1 MKYTIHMKLILLFSL
16 LIING
21 CTPLFNVGG
30 LMHSIATKNTVSTV
44 LGLGDTAI
52 KEKTGKSTGK
62 HLFDNIF
69 RNNDLDAKNN
79 KDVKWIFEKLNKSVN

>member
-1 MKYTIHMKLILLFSL
+1 MKLILLISL

-21 CTPLFNVGG
+21 CTPLFSAGG
-30 LMHSIATKNTVSTV
+30 LMHSVVTNNTVSTI

-52 KEKTGKSTGK
+52 KEQTGKSTGQ

-69 RNNDLDAKNN
+69 RTNDLKENNN
-79 KDVKWIFEKLNKSVN
+79 KDIKWIFEKIK

>member
-1 MKYTIHMKLILLFSL
+1 MKPLLLTSL

-21 CTPLFNVGG
+21 CTPLFSAGG
-30 LMHSIATKNTVSTV
+30 LMHSVVTNNTVSTI

-69 RNNDLDAKNN
+69 KNNDLKT
-79 KDVKWIFEKLNKSVN
+79 KDINDIKWVFE

>member
-1 MKYTIHMKLILLFSL
+1 MKLTLLISL
-16 LIING
+16 LILNG
-21 CTPLFNVGG
+21 CTPLFSAGG
-30 LMHSIATKNTVSTV
+30 LMHGVVTNNTVSTI

-69 RNNDLDAKNN
+69 RNNDLESKNS
-79 KDVKWIFEKLNKSVN
+79 KDVKWIFEKVN

>member
-1 MKYTIHMKLILLFSL
+1 MKLLLLTSL

-21 CTPLFNVGG
+21 CTPLFSAGG
-30 LMHSIATKNTVSTV
+30 LMHSVVTNNTVSTI

-69 RNNDLDAKNN
+69 RNNDLETKKN
-79 KDVKWIFEKLNKSVN
+79 KDIKWIFEKNQIN

>member
-1 MKYTIHMKLILLFSL
+1 MKFKL
-16 LIING
+16 LIIVLFLNG
-21 CTPLFNVGG
+21 CTPLFSAGS
-30 LMHSIATKNTVSTV
+30 LMHSVVTNNTLSTI

-69 RNNDLDAKNN
+69 RNNDLELKNS
-79 KDVKWIFEKLNKSVN
+79 KDVKWIFEKVK

>member
-1 MKYTIHMKLILLFSL
+1 MKFKL
-16 LIING
+16 LIIVLFLNG
-21 CTPLFNVGG
+21 CTALFSAGS
-30 LMHSIATKNTVSTV
+30 LMHSVVTNNTLSTI

-69 RNNDLDAKNN
+69 RNNDLESKNS
-79 KDVKWIFEKLNKSVN
+79 KDVKWIFEKVK

>member
-1 MKYTIHMKLILLFSL
+1 MKLILLISL

-21 CTPLFNVGG
+21 CTPLFSAGG
-30 LMHSIATKNTVSTV
+30 LMHSVVTNNTVSTI

-52 KEKTGKSTGK
+52 KEQTGKSTGK

-69 RNNDLDAKNN
+69 RTNDLESKNN
-79 KDVKWIFEKLNKSVN
+79 KDVKWTFEKIK

>member
-1 MKYTIHMKLILLFSL
+1 MKYKKLIFL
-16 LIING
+16 LILNG
-21 CTPLFNVGG
+21 CTPLISAGG
-30 LMHSIATKNTVSTV
+30 LMHSVITNNTVSTI

-69 RNNDLDAKNN
+69 RNNDLESNNN
-79 KDVKWIFEKLNKSVN
+79 KDVKWIFKKFNKSINQNYLKY

>member
-1 MKYTIHMKLILLFSL
+1 MKLIILTSL

-21 CTPLFNVGG
+21 CTPLFSAGG
-30 LMHSIATKNTVSTV
+30 LMHSVVTNNTVSTI

-62 HLFDNIF
+62 HFLDNIF
-69 RNNDLDAKNN
+69 KNNDLESKNN
-79 KDVKWIFEKLNKSVN
+79 KDIKWTFEKVK